1 MERPNRTRFLL
12 SATFV
17 ATMAACTHHNNVG
30 TQVDASLRD
39 APPRAACTDPLD
51 GSLANGG
58 ILETTDGF
66 QTVGS
71 APLVAMDEQ
80 GNGIVAW
87 YVQSGMDLRTL
98 ARRYT
103 AGVGW
108 SDIELV
114 MQGGYA
120 TSVAL
125 GNGTALIALV
135 GPTAVDAGSD
145 TAGIYAASTAAGGWS
160 VLPVG
165 VTSTGWW
172 QEPYT
177 PPPVAVLGQS
187 AGLVAWIDVD
197 AHNGL
202 TAATLV
208 DGAWQ
213 PVQSFGG
220 VGDDPTASVLPSG
233 GLAVARRDYRTEG
246 TSMFFDLLVS
256 SWDRAAGW
264 LPTAALVQSQSAG
277 KPKLAAGNGGR
288 PHVIWYGTISS
299 NHAELLPSGAWSA
312 GDIVVA
318 YDPQSVMRDERLVAD
333 RASNALA
340 AWTYYQGASC
350 ESTVV
355 ARYFVEGAGWQD
367 TTQINGSQNGNY
379 AQVADL
385 AVSPNGDAWAVWRSG
400 TCDLP
405 DQEIWARRFAP
416 ATGWGY
422 PVRIDSSDSCSMQGG
437 SLAMGGNRTLAA
449 WSLGGRIV
457 VRWLE

>member
-1 MERPNRTRFLL
+1 
-12 SATFV
+12 
-17 ATMAACTHHNNVG
+17 MAACTHHNDVG

-39 APPRAACTDPLD
+39 ATPRAACVAPSD
-51 GSLANGG
+51 GSLANGE
-58 ILETTDGF
+58 ILETTAGF
-66 QTVGS
+66 QTEGS
-71 APLVAMDEQ
+71 SPLVAMDEQ
-80 GNGIVAW
+80 GNGIVVW
-87 YVQSGMDLRTL
+87 YVQSGLEVRTI
-98 ARRYT
+98 ARRFS
-103 AGVGW
+103 ADVGW
-108 SDIELV
+108 GAIELV

-125 GNGTALIALV
+125 GNGTALIALI
-135 GPTAVDAGSD
+135 GQTAVDAGAD
-145 TAGIYAASTAAGGWS
+145 TAGIHAASTTAGGWS
-160 VLPVG
+160 VQPVG

-187 AGLVAWIDVD
+187 GGLVAWIDVD

-202 TAATLV
+202 TAATMI

-220 VGDDPTASVLPSG
+220 VGDDPTASGLPSG
-233 GLAVARRDYRTEG
+233 GLAVARRDCRTEG
-246 TSMFFDLLVS
+246 TSMFCDLLVS

-264 LPTAALVQSQSAG
+264 LPAAALVQSQSAG
-277 KPKLAAGNGGR
+277 NPKLAACNGGR
-288 PHVIWYGTISS
+288 PHLIWSGTTSS

-312 GDIVVA
+312 GDVVVT

-333 RASNALA
+333 RAANALT

-350 ESTVV
+350 GSTAV

-367 TTQINGSQNGNY
+367 TTQINSSQSGTY

-385 AVSPNGDAWAVWRSG
+385 AMSPNGDAWALWRSG

-405 DQEIWARRFAP
+405 NQEIWARRFAA
-416 ATGWGY
+416 ATGWGD
-422 PVRIDSSDSCSMQGG
+422 PIRLDSTDACSMQGG